1 MNNLTLRCKSLFLR
15 LSSFFFA
22 YFPETYIFTKPILEN
37 MTYRERFQILR
48 QKTTESYNYW
58 LLAQNELASA
68 ENGFTNQNLW
78 DNLDI
83 AASNL
88 QKAQN
93 EFNKLCSIIQ
103 KDRISQDDIFSEQ
116 QACA

>member
-1 MNNLTLRCKSLFLR
+1 
-15 LSSFFFA
+15 
-22 YFPETYIFTKPILEN
+22 
-37 MTYRERFQILR
+37 MTYREHFQILR
-48 QKTTESYNYW
+48 QKTADAYNCW
-58 LLAQNELASA
+58 LLAQNELAIA
-68 ENGFTNQNLW
+68 ENGFANQELW
-78 DNLDI
+78 DKLDL

-103 KDRISQDDIFSEQ
+103 KGKMSQDDIFGER

>member
-1 MNNLTLRCKSLFLR
+1 
-15 LSSFFFA
+15 
-22 YFPETYIFTKPILEN
+22 

-48 QKTTESYNYW
+48 QKTAEAYNYW

-68 ENGFTNQNLW
+68 DNGFGNQELW
-78 DNLDI
+78 DRLDL
-83 AASNL
+83 AASNF

-93 EFNKLCSIIQ
+93 EFNKLCSVIQ
-103 KDRISQDDIFSEQ
+103 KGKISHDDFVGEQ